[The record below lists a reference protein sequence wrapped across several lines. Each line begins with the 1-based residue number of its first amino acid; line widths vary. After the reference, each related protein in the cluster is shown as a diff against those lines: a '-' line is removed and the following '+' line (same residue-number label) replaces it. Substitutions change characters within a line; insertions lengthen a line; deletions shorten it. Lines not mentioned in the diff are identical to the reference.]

1 VFARSKHLQL
11 RKPENILWIT
21 HGVLCG
27 SLLLGG
33 AVLVIIVA
41 VHSRSHPGDYSAYRM
56 WESYWI
62 IASAAIILLGTIL
75 FGIGVARSLSKMQII
90 SDFLKRQASKVRMLI
105 IVTFLAIIFKVV
117 YNLVIG
123 KAVNHWRNTHTGP
136 HIENGFAAII
146 FFYFFLTDILP
157 VAFILTVFIAP
168 KKAKRTASGREYI
181 PYADTEVESS
191 DGLLS
196 SEEAY

>member
-1 VFARSKHLQL
+1 MLVVIVSVHAR
-11 RKPENILWIT
+11 T
-21 HGVLCG
+21 HAGQ
-27 SLLLGG
+27 
-33 AVLVIIVA
+33 
-41 VHSRSHPGDYSAYRM
+41 YSAYRM

-105 IVTFLAIIFKVV
+105 IVTFLAIVLKVV

-123 KAVNHWRNTHTGP
+123 KAVNQWRNTHTGK
-136 HIENGFAAII
+136 HVENGFAAII

-157 VAFILTVFIAP
+157 VAFVLTVFIAP
-168 KKAKRTASGREYI
+168 RKSKRTASGREYI
-181 PYADTEVESS
+181 PYAETEVDSS

>member
-1 VFARSKHLQL
+1 MLVIVVSVQNRSKSPSGGYSDY
-11 RKPENILWIT
+11 RK
-21 HGVLCG
+21 
-27 SLLLGG
+27 
-33 AVLVIIVA
+33 
-41 VHSRSHPGDYSAYRM
+41 

-62 IASAAIILLGTIL
+62 IASAAIILLGTVL

-90 SDFLKRQASKVRMLI
+90 SDFLKRQASKVRLLI
-105 IVTFLAIIFKVV
+105 IVTFLGIILKVV

-123 KAVNHWRNTHTGP
+123 NAVNQWRKTHEGP
-136 HIENGFAAII
+136 HIENGFAAIT

-168 KKAKRTASGREYI
+168 RKSKRTASGREYV
-181 PYADTEVESS
+181 PYAETEVDSS